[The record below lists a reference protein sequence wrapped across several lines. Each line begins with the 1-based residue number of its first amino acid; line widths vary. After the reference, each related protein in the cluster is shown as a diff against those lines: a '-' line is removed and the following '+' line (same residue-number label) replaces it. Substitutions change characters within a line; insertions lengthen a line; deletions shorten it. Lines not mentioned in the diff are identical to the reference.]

1 MIKNY
6 FKVAVRNLWKN
17 KGYSLLN
24 ILGLAIGLATCM
36 LILIYVR
43 NDLSFDRYNKNFG
56 RIYRVDSDIN
66 FGGTHMVLAVAPDP
80 LGPTLKRDYPEV
92 EQYVRFHDLGGIMVK
107 RGDENISE
115 TKVIYVD
122 STLFDVFSLPMVEGN
137 PSTALVSPHTVVI
150 TESIALKY
158 FNTVHALGKTM
169 IFNGSEPYRVTGVI
183 RDIPDQ
189 SHFHFDFFLP
199 MSQDNQSRGNIW
211 LSNNFNT
218 YILLRTGTDPASLAS
233 HFNEMINRYVGPQV
247 QQAIHTSL
255 ADLKTKGNYIR
266 YSLMPLGRI
275 HLYSNKVGEFE
286 PNGSIE
292 FVYIFSV
299 IALFI
304 LLIACVNFMNLSTA
318 RSSLRAREVGIRKVL
333 GSMRKALI
341 IQFLTESILV
351 TAASLVLAIGLAFL
365 LMPYFNQLSQRHL
378 RLGLFTDPWV
388 IPGLILLMVLV
399 GGVAGSYPAFYLSGF
414 RPIQV
419 LKGKLAAG
427 FRRSN
432 LRNTLV
438 VFQFFISIVLIIGTI
453 VIDSQMNFIR
463 HKKLG
468 FDRDHVLIINNCYP
482 LNDNARVFKT
492 EVLHMS
498 GVKDATM
505 TGYLPTSGNRN
516 DNSFFKSPSLE
527 QTGAIQMQTWSI
539 DEDYIP
545 TLGMGIDAGR
555 NFSRQFPSDSTGV
568 ILNQAAVKLLGW
580 TDPVN
585 KRLYTLKEMGSQ
597 DQIVYHVV
605 GVVRDFNFNSLRQE
619 ITPMGLFL
627 GKDNGSLA
635 IRINTDDI
643 SGLIGRVE
651 QKWKELAPSQ
661 PFSYEFMDDDFN
673 KIYQADERT
682 GKIFIS
688 FAIFAILIACLGLF
702 GLTVYAGQLRIKE
715 ISIRKTLGASI
726 LSILSLLSLDFLK
739 LILIAFLVASP
750 VAWWAMN
757 KWLQG
762 FAYHIGLSWG
772 IFLSAGILAVLIAL
786 LTVSVQVI
794 RVAGS
799 NPVNALRS
807 E

>member
-1 MIKNY
+1 MLKNY
-6 FKVAVRNLWKN
+6 FKVAIRNLWKS
-17 KGYSLLN
+17 KGFSLLN

-43 NDLSFDRYNKNFG
+43 NDLSFDRYNKNFA
-56 RIYRVDSDIN
+56 RIYRVDADII
-66 FGGTHMVLAVAPDP
+66 FGGSHLVLAAGPDP
-80 LGPTLKRDYPEV
+80 LGPTLKRDYPGV
-92 EQYVRFHDLGGIMVK
+92 EQYVRFHDRGGLMVK

-115 TKVIYVD
+115 NRVIYAD
-122 STLFDVFSLPMVEGN
+122 STLFEVFSLPMIEGN
-137 PSTALVSPHTVVI
+137 PSTALVAPHTVVI
-150 TESIALKY
+150 TESMARKY
-158 FNTVHALGKTM
+158 FNSVHALGKTM
-169 IFNGSEPYRVTGVI
+169 IFNGSDLYRVTGVI

-199 MSQDNQSRGNIW
+199 MSQDDQSRRNFW
-211 LSNNFNT
+211 LGGNFNT
-218 YILLRTGTDPASLAS
+218 YILLRPGTDPATVAS
-233 HFNEMINRYVGPQV
+233 HFEEMVNRYAGPQV
-247 QQAIHTSL
+247 QQAIHSSL
-255 ADLKTKGNYIR
+255 AELKAKGNNFG

-318 RSSLRAREVGIRKVL
+318 RSSLRSREVGIRKVL
-333 GSMRKALI
+333 GSLRKALI
-341 IQFLTESILV
+341 FQFLTESILV
-351 TAASLVLAIGLAFL
+351 AAASLVLAVGIAFL
-365 LMPYFNQLSQRHL
+365 MMPYFNQLSRRHL
-378 RLGLFTDPWV
+378 RLGLFTDPWT
-388 IPGLILLMVLV
+388 IPGLLLLMVLV

-453 VIDSQMNFIR
+453 VIDSQMDYIR

-468 FDRDHVLIINNCYP
+468 FNRDHVLIINNCYP
-482 LNDNARVFKT
+482 LNDNARAFKA
-492 EVLHMS
+492 EVLQMS
-498 GVKDATM
+498 GVQDATM
-505 TGYLPTSGNRN
+505 TGFLPTGGNRN
-516 DNSFFKSPSLE
+516 DNSFFKSSSLD
-527 QTGAIQMQTWSI
+527 QNGAIQMQTWTI

-545 TLGMGIDAGR
+545 TLGIGISAGR
-555 NFSRQFPSDSTGV
+555 NFSRQFHTDSTGV

-580 TDPVN
+580 SDPVN
-585 KRLYTLKEMGSQ
+585 KKLYTLKQFGSQ
-597 DQIVYHVV
+597 ELIAYHVV
-605 GVVRDFNFNSLRQE
+605 GVIRDFNFNSLRKE
-619 ITPMGLFL
+619 VTPMGLFL
-627 GKDNGSLA
+627 GNNNGNLA
-635 IRINTDDI
+635 IRINTNDI

-651 QKWKELAPSQ
+651 HQWKIMAPGQ

-673 KIYQADERT
+673 KIYQAEERT
-682 GKIFIS
+682 GKIFVS

-702 GLTVYAGQLRIKE
+702 GLTVYAAQLRIKE
-715 ISIRKTLGASI
+715 ISIRKTLGASVS
-726 LSILSLLSLDFLK
+726 SILSLLSMDFLK

-762 FAYHIGLSWG
+762 FAYRIGLSWW
-772 IFLSAGILAVLIAL
+772 IFLSAGILAIMIAL

-794 RVAGS
+794 RVAAT